1 MEFIFSFVSYNYN
14 YWTIVA
20 RHVKFGM
27 AKGNSHTHKSG
38 TKYYS
43 QVKNNRHRDMWN
55 FDIISNGFGFDRI
68 FQKIKLYNNKKI
80 QEGWTIGLLGFDS
93 WQGLG
98 VSS

>member
-43 QVKNNRHRDMWN
+43 QVKNNRHRDM
-55 FDIISNGFGFDRI
+55 
-68 FQKIKLYNNKKI
+68 
-80 QEGWTIGLLGFDS
+80 
-93 WQGLG
+93 
-98 VSS
+98 